1 MITLTKYNEISLTRE
16 DLIFELKKKYG
27 SSWELDAPFEDE
39 TLQMFRN
46 FPKLSDGP
54 GNFKLR
60 NSREI
65 YIRLYKQGLSVNEIA
80 DRLNRKPNTVR
91 SVLIGSGVLPKFS
104 KWHNIKVLDK
114 KGKLVQ
120 MGSIRRISQDFKIHP
135 TALKRKIK
143 DGTADKNGYR
153 YIEVE

>member
-1 MITLTKYNEISLTRE
+1 MNLRKNMEAV
-16 DLIFELKKKYG
+16 G
-27 SSWELDAPFEDE
+27 NLDAPFEDE

-65 YIRLYKQGLSVNEIA
+65 YIRLYKQGLSVNEIT

-91 SVLIGSGVLPKFS
+91 AVLIGSGVLPKFS

-143 DGTADKNGYR
+143 DGTADKNGCR